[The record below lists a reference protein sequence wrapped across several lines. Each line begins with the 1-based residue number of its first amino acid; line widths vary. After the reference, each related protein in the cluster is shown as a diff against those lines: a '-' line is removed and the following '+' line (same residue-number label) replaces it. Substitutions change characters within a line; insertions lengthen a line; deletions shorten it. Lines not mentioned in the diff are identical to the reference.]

1 MRTAAAESLPFLL
14 ECARIR
20 GPGYLTDM
28 WQYMCPELLK
38 AVDSEPE
45 LDVKAEH
52 MYAIAQVWTA
62 AVCRCVDYLAVCMHS
77 VLACSLAHLTL
88 SYHTGQAC
96 FLPSQC

>member
-20 GPGYLTDM
+20 GADYLTQM
-28 WQYMCPELLK
+28 WQFICPELLK

-52 MYAIAQVWTA
+52 MYAVAQVLCQ
-62 AVCRCVDYLAVCMHS
+62 VYLCSSFILLQSIQENVDCKL
-77 VLACSLAHLTL
+77 
-88 SYHTGQAC
+88 
-96 FLPSQC
+96 